1 MWKRFLVD
9 FGTQKRKTCYIYIV
23 ELVNT
28 SLGHTEDSQ
37 CRREKLWKCVSTEVV
52 SLELGTQQARDDVWR
67 LTVNEAYLR
76 TSNNRWHSPRLFTF
90 PIGKKPD
97 VEIRGG
103 EGTVKREHER
113 ETERN
118 HVACRILK
126 NGEQSYVSFQ
136 WTCVCTS
143 CVIDFRSLYYRK
155 KKNRWHHVRATDLLI
170 ASCFSLVINSIDC
183 TNA

>member
-1 MWKRFLVD
+1 MK
-9 FGTQKRKTCYIYIV
+9 TISCQQKRKTCYIYTYI
-23 ELVNT
+23 LLN
-28 SLGHTEDSQ
+28 SLILLSAT
-37 CRREKLWKCVSTEVV
+37 RKTLNVVREKLWKCVSTEVV

-155 KKNRWHHVRATDLLI
+155 KKNRWHHIRATDLLI